1 MSVLR
6 LPGLYTGIDTETLI
20 SQLLA
25 IESRTMNLYQQRLSQ
40 WEEKKDALGTIET
53 RLSTLVS
60 AVRALSDAQQL
71 RAFGVASSDPDIVTA
86 QATSDAFEGNHNV
99 VIDRL
104 ATADRWVHTAGFE
117 YAEDYVDAGTFIY
130 SYNGKETVITTTD
143 TTTLEGLVGLI
154 NNDADNPG
162 VTASLLHYANSY
174 HLILNG
180 NDAGGD
186 YQISINSGST
196 EVLQADT
203 AFTRNSDNAALSTH
217 ITQLDQF
224 GDNPLEGGEVIE
236 IKGTDRYGNDI
247 TQVDLELTA
256 NTKLSHLIDKIN
268 QAFDGNVKATLE
280 NGKIVVT
287 DAFSDDSELS
297 ISLTYNANDSAAM
310 LSLPTIELL
319 TDGGTPATLDGFSL
333 ADFTR
338 TQAAQDSKI
347 KIDGYPFQDAV
358 SEVQQI
364 EHTSAVTSGTFTL
377 GYGGFITDAIAYNAD
392 IATIQAALDALPNVN
407 AGDIV
412 VEGDALNTSGT
423 LTFTFNDTLGDVSMI
438 LIDSSGLSET
448 LAVTEQTEGVDEYI
462 SRSSNTID
470 DVIYGLTL
478 NLHDV
483 TSESGESITLT
494 RNTESVKQKL
504 LSMIDAYNSVI
515 TYIKEKTGYNDV
527 LKTAG
532 ILMGDYVVGTIK
544 TQLSMPLIRQTSGFI
559 QDVDSFLTPGQI
571 GLELGSDGMLS
582 LDTNAFEKAIAEDYT
597 GVLAVIGAAKT
608 GSSDSNTIRFYH
620 ASSSYT
626 TAGTYDVEVT
636 VGGGAITGARMK
648 LSTESSWNDATYSGN
663 VVTGDSSFDE
673 NGNPVYPENS
683 LQFSVDLSQDGT
695 YTATVRVKQGFAG
708 AIEDALDRM
717 LKASTGSIDIDQKHI
732 DDTIKLLEDRI
743 EAEKYRVD
751 QKEQRLIG
759 QFARLEKTLTLWQN
773 QMAALGLS

>member
-186 YQISINSGST
+186 YRISINSGST